1 MTFISSTKNPNIP
14 GSFIANLAQG
24 TSISS
29 STCFREHPVISLHSL
44 LLGIRR
50 LSEALEGNSNHEA
63 GWSGGWSGANSLIL
77 HPSEEQEV
85 CLSQGTAGK

>member
-1 MTFISSTKNPNIP
+1 MTFISSTENPNIP

-63 GWSGGWSGANSLIL
+63 GWSGANSLIL